1 MQDHSPAVEPS
12 REQAERAL
20 EKILVSRVFQG
31 SERLSRFLRFVVE
44 HAVRG
49 ETAPLKEY
57 VIGVQVFDRG
67 ESFDTRLDT
76 IVRVEARRLRAKLRE
91 YYESEGRDDSTIIEF
106 SSKGYAARFRRR
118 EPLQTTASKWP
129 KRYVLAVVGV
139 VVVATVVMVWR
150 FNLGRRTDRRIPIVV
165 LPFVNMSGEPEYE
178 YLSDGFTEEISST
191 LASVPELH
199 VVARTSAFAFK
210 GRGDDVRRIGR
221 ELGVA
226 VALEGS
232 VRKAGQRIRV
242 TAQLIDA
249 TDGMHMWSKTYERDF
264 SSLFVIQ
271 DEITRAI
278 VDALRIRLAP
288 GLQRRLARSE
298 TTSVPAYDLYLK
310 GRHSWHKGTPPDVKN
325 SIAYMEQAIALD
337 TKYAAAYAGL
347 ADAYILW
354 ANFELEPPWDTL
366 TKARRAAHT
375 AVELD
380 PDSAEARYVLG
391 AVLAVADW
399 NWSAAEREFLRAL
412 ELKSSL
418 ASAHMAYSVLCLS
431 TVGRFD
437 EAIYHLRV
445 ALELDPR
452 SLMLRTALGQ
462 TYVFAGRADAGIEQ
476 LREVQILDAGFVWND
491 LTLAW
496 AYLARAE
503 YVNALQLLERIAD
516 SAQEIPNHAGLIG
529 YTHAR
534 LGNRRQAEATLHRLR
549 ERSTG
554 TWIPPVEVAGIY
566 NGLGDRDEALNWLE
580 RALEQRSI
588 MSAIIVDDPRFRDL
602 WSHPRFSALVKRLN
616 LVRSR

>member
-1 MQDHSPAVEPS
+1 VEPS
-12 REQAERAL
+12 REEAQQAL
-20 EKILVSRVFQG
+20 EKILLSRVFQG
-31 SERLSRFLRFVVE
+31 SERLSRFLRFVAE

-57 VIGVQVFDRG
+57 VIGVRVFDRG

-91 YYESEGRDDSTIIEF
+91 YYGSEGSGDATIIEF
-106 SSKGYAARFRRR
+106 SSKGYAVGFRRR
-118 EPLQTTASKWP
+118 EPLETTASHRLKP
-129 KRYVLAVVGV
+129 YILAVVGV
-139 VVVATVVMVWR
+139 VIVATVAMAWR
-150 FNLGRRTDRRIPIVV
+150 LNGGRHTDRRIPIVV
-165 LPFVNMSGEPEYE
+165 LPFLNMSGEPEYE

-199 VVARTSAFAFK
+199 VVARTSAFGFK
-210 GRGDDVRRIGR
+210 GRGGDVRQIGR
-221 ELGVA
+221 ELGVDA
-226 VALEGS
+226 VLEGS
-232 VRKAGQRIRV
+232 VRKEGQRIRV

-249 TDGMHMWSKTYERDF
+249 SDGMHMWSKTYEREL
-264 SSLFVIQ
+264 SSLFLIQ

-288 GLQRRLARSE
+288 GFLRRLGRPE

-337 TKYAAAYAGL
+337 AKYAAAYAGL

-354 ANFELEPPWDTL
+354 ANFELEPPWETL
-366 TKARRAAHT
+366 TRARRAAHT

-399 NWSAAEREFLRAL
+399 NWSAGEREFLRAL
-412 ELKSSL
+412 ELKPSL

-437 EAIYHLRV
+437 EAIDHLRV

-476 LREVQILDAGFVWND
+476 LREVQKLDAGFVWND

-496 AYLARAE
+496 AYLAKAE
-503 YVNALQLLERIAD
+503 YDDALQLLERITDPAR
-516 SAQEIPNHAGLIG
+516 EIPNHAGLIG

-534 LGNRRQAEATLHRLR
+534 LGNRRQAEAALQRLR
-549 ERSTG
+549 DQFSG
-554 TWIPPVEVAGIY
+554 AWIPPVEVAGIY
-566 NGLGDRDEALNWLE
+566 NALGDRDEALDWLE
-580 RALEQRSI
+580 RAVQQRSM
-588 MSAIIVDDPRFRDL
+588 MSAILVDDPRFRDL

-616 LVRSR
+616 LERPR

>member
-1 MQDHSPAVEPS
+1 M
-12 REQAERAL
+12 
-20 EKILVSRVFQG
+20 LVSRAFQG

-49 ETAPLKEY
+49 ETSPLKEY
-57 VIGVQVFDRG
+57 VIGVQVFERG
-67 ESFDTRLDT
+67 ETFDPRLDT

-91 YYESEGRDDSTIIEF
+91 YYDSEGRDESTIIEF

-118 EPLQTTASKWP
+118 ELPQAAASKWP
-129 KRYVLAVVGV
+129 GRYVLAAVGV
-139 VVVATVVMVWR
+139 VAVAAAVMVWR
-150 FNLGRRTDRRIPIVV
+150 LDGGRRPDRRIPIVV
-165 LPFVNMSGEPEYE
+165 LPFVNMSGEPENE

-191 LASVPELH
+191 LASVPELQ

-226 VALEGS
+226 AALEGS
-232 VRKAGQRIRV
+232 IRKEGQRLRV

-249 TDGMHMWSKTYERDF
+249 TDGMHMWSKTYEREL
-264 SSLFVIQ
+264 SSLFAIQ
-271 DEITRAI
+271 DDITRAI

-288 GLQRRLARSE
+288 DLQQRLARPE
-298 TTSVPAYDLYLK
+298 TISVPAYDLYLK
-310 GRHSWHKGTPPDVKN
+310 GRHSWYKGAPADVKN
-325 SIAYMEQAIALD
+325 SIAFMERAIALD

-347 ADAYILW
+347 ADAHILW
-354 ANFELEPPWDTL
+354 ANFEIEPPWGTL
-366 TKARRAAHT
+366 TKARRAAQT
-375 AVELD
+375 AVELN

-437 EAIYHLRV
+437 EATHHLRI

-452 SLMLRTALGQ
+452 SLMVRTALGQ
-462 TYVFAGRADAGIEQ
+462 TYVFAGRADTGIEQ
-476 LREVQILDAGFVWND
+476 LREVQKLDASFVWND

-496 AYLARAE
+496 AYLAKAE
-503 YVNALQLLERIAD
+503 YGDALQLLERIAD
-516 SAQEIPNHAGLIG
+516 PAREIPNHAGLIG
-529 YTHAR
+529 YAHAR
-534 LGNRRQAEATLHRLR
+534 LGHRQHAEAALRRLR
-549 ERSTG
+549 ERPPG

-566 NGLGDRDEALNWLE
+566 NGLGDQVEALNWLE
-580 RALEQRSI
+580 RAVEQRSI
-588 MSAIIVDDPRFRDL
+588 MAAILVDDPRFRDL
-602 WSHPRFSALVKRLN
+602 WSDPRFLALMKRLN